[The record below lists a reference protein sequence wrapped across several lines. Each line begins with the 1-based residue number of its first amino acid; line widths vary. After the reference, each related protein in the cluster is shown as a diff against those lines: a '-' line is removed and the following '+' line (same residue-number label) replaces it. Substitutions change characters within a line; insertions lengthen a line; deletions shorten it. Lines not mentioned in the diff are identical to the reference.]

1 MLLIK
6 CPNCGFEN
14 PDTAT
19 GCGDCGE
26 PLPKK
31 EVKSQPK
38 KESQSKAKSNSS
50 NTKIIA
56 VVAIIVIIAIVGVVA
71 SGMLSNTPSDN
82 VNVDD
87 KSNVV
92 SPVADNNT
100 SDKDS
105 SSHTEYWAS
114 AKAEK
119 FHLPTCEWAQKISDS
134 NKIVYQ
140 SRNDAI
146 EDGKVPCTACNP

>member
-1 MLLIK
+1 MLLVRCPK
-6 CPNCGFEN
+6 CNHRNPDNAKGCSNCGAE
-14 PDTAT
+14 
-19 GCGDCGE
+19 
-26 PLPKK
+26 LP
-31 EVKSQPK
+31 VK
-38 KESQSKAKSNSS
+38 QSKSNSS

-71 SGMLSNTPSDN
+71 SGMLSNTPNDN

-92 SPVADNNT
+92 SPVANNNT
-100 SDKDS
+100 SDSNS
-105 SSHTEYWAS
+105 SGHTEYWAS

-134 NKIVYQ
+134 NKVVYQ